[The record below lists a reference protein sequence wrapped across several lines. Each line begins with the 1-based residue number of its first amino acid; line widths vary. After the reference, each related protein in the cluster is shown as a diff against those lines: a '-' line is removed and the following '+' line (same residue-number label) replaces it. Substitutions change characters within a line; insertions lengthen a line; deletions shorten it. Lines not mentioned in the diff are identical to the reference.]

1 MAVLLT
7 VMRVRESGER
17 RRSAGVGGMTLTSD
31 PVSTRNVVLV
41 CASLT

>member
-7 VMRVRESGER
+7 VLRARGSGER
-17 RRSAGVGGMTLTSD
+17 RRSAAVGGMTLTSD
-31 PVSTRNVVLV
+31 PVSTKNVVFV